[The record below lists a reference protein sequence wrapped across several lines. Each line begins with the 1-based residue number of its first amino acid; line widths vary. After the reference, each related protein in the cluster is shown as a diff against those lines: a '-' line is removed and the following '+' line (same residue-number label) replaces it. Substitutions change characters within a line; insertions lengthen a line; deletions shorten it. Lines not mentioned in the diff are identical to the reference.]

1 MADGIVKG
9 YDDKKHTYIIE
20 TIFNNKK
27 YNFEYRTDIAYI
39 TKAGKEMSG
48 CWIKEEPDIDDAV
61 EYNFGIVE
69 IDGDKVK
76 FLKFLSIKE

>member
-1 MADGIVKG
+1 
-9 YDDKKHTYIIE
+9 
-20 TIFNNKK
+20 
-27 YNFEYRTDIAYI
+27 
-39 TKAGKEMSG
+39 MSG

-69 IDGDKVK
+69 IDGEKVK